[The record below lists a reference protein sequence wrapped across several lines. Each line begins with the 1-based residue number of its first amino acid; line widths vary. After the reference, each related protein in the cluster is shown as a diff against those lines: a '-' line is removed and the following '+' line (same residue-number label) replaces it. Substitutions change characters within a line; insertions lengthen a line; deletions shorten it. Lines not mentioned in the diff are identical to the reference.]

1 MRLITGRSEQEGGGG
16 EEPGASQSTEVEIG
30 SSCINSQTPS
40 TAPPPPLFLSPYHPF
55 KHPDPRLQSLRKSPT
70 SAAAQLGR
78 SLAQHPV
85 RGGWPA
91 AIYSLQW
98 MHIAMHCR
106 GEWVGV
112 KANVERRR
120 RVAMH
125 CCTRFIFPTLSSFHE
140 QPPPSCPG
148 GHPAPDPLNHQ
159 QLHPLHF
166 QEHPPPAISTST
178 PSTHVMNTK
187 SETSPL
193 LT

>member
-1 MRLITGRSEQEGGGG
+1 MRLITGSSEQEGGGG

-125 CCTRFIFPTLSSFHE
+125 CCTRFIFPTLSSL
-140 QPPPSCPG
+140 S
-148 GHPAPDPLNHQ
+148 
-159 QLHPLHF
+159 
-166 QEHPPPAISTST
+166 
-178 PSTHVMNTK
+178 
-187 SETSPL
+187 
-193 LT
+193 

>member
-1 MRLITGRSEQEGGGG
+1 MRLITWSSEQEGGGG

-40 TAPPPPLFLSPYHPF
+40 TAPPPLFLSPYHPF

-125 CCTRFIFPTLSSFHE
+125 CCTRFIFPTLSSL
-140 QPPPSCPG
+140 S
-148 GHPAPDPLNHQ
+148 
-159 QLHPLHF
+159 
-166 QEHPPPAISTST
+166 
-178 PSTHVMNTK
+178 
-187 SETSPL
+187 
-193 LT
+193 